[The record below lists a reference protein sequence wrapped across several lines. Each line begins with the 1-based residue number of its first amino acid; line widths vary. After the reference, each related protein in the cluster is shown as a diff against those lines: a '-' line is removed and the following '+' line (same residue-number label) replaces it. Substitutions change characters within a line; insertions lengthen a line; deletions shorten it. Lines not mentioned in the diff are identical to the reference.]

1 MRWAERQPT
10 ELTAY
15 GFFVSLLGGL
25 GGGSGFPRPGSLA
38 GLGACTDFDLT
49 SFGLMHALNPGA
61 TLFSCLAIA
70 IEAGLML
77 VPSWYPGIT
86 LDLHRLSYRVEPY

>member
-1 MRWAERQPT
+1 MAFHALDRWLGWVPA
-10 ELTAY
+10 LTLT
-15 GFFVSLLGGL
+15 SLL
-25 GGGSGFPRPGSLA
+25 
-38 GLGACTDFDLT
+38 
-49 SFGLMHALNPGA
+49 FGLMHALNPGA